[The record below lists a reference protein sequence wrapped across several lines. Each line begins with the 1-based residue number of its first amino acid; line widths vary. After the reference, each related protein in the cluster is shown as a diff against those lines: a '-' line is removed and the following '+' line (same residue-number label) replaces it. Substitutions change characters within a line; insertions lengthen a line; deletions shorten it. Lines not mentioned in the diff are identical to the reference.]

1 MKPQLGSLLSINQLT
16 TEQIEAIL
24 ALARRMDPQ
33 RPSQLLHGKRVVLLF
48 YEASTRTRTSFEFA
62 AKSLGAM
69 TTLVTATSSS
79 IEKGESLIDTGWT
92 VECIGADVIV
102 MRHPNSGSA
111 HLLARYMS
119 VPIVNA
125 GDGMHQH
132 PSQGLLDALTIL
144 NHKKE
149 LRGLRVVIVGDVYHS
164 RVARSNAEL
173 LSQFGADVIFCGPRD
188 FVPEVAATLAP
199 GVVVSHDL
207 NSALQGADVVMALAR
222 PEGAAGRTASQRR
235 GLHCPLPGHFAAH
248 ETGQARCDSDASRAR
263 NPRHGADQRSGRWSA
278 VVHSRAGAKW
288 SEDAH
293 GDPGYG
299 AGSGVGAV
307 RGVSRV
313 GWWKCRDFG
322 PSSGEAG
329 ISAHNWLCIRARL
342 QPCR

>member
-222 PEGAAGRTASQRR
+222 SEGAAGRTASQR
-235 GLHCPLPGHFAAH
+235 
-248 ETGQARCDSDASRAR
+248 
-263 NPRHGADQRSGRWSA
+263 
-278 VVHSRAGAKW
+278 
-288 SEDAH
+288 
-293 GDPGYG
+293 
-299 AGSGVGAV
+299 
-307 RGVSRV
+307 
-313 GWWKCRDFG
+313 
-322 PSSGEAG
+322 
-329 ISAHNWLCIRARL
+329 
-342 QPCR
+342 